1 MFDKT
6 YFDFFKHMSLTG
18 DGTTS
23 WYLLALKT
31 PLEAASVIER
41 IQGQFDQIR
50 LYGEGYSI
58 RSSLGQAKVI
68 ELIEQ
73 SLNLKVE
80 QDFQLVSLSQF
91 NAIGR

>member
-31 PLEAASVIER
+31 PLEATSVIER
-41 IQGQFDQIR
+41 LQGQFDQIR

>member
-18 DGTTS
+18 DGTS

-31 PLEAASVIER
+31 PLEAASVVER
-41 IQGQFDQIR
+41 LQGQFDQIR

-68 ELIEQ
+68 KLIEQ

>member
-41 IQGQFDQIR
+41 LQGQFDQIR

-73 SLNLKVE
+73 SLNLK
-80 QDFQLVSLSQF
+80 LSKTS
-91 NAIGR
+91 N

>member
-6 YFDFFKHMSLTG
+6 YFDFFKQMSLTG
-18 DGTTS
+18 DGIS

-41 IQGQFDQIR
+41 LQGQFDQNR

-73 SLNLKVE
+73 SLSLKVE

>member
-18 DGTTS
+18 DGTS

-31 PLEAASVIER
+31 PLEAASVVER
-41 IQGQFDQIR
+41 LQGQFNQIR

-73 SLNLKVE
+73 PLNLKVE

>member
-41 IQGQFDQIR
+41 LQGQFDQIR

-58 RSSLGQAKVI
+58 RSSLGLAKVI

>member
-41 IQGQFDQIR
+41 LQGQFDQIR

>member
-1 MFDKT
+1 MMFDRT
-6 YFDFFKHMSLTG
+6 YFDFFKQMSLTG
-18 DGTTS
+18 DGNS

-41 IQGQFDQIR
+41 LQGQFDQIR

>member
-1 MFDKT
+1 MFDRT

-18 DGTTS
+18 DGTS

-41 IQGQFDQIR
+41 LQGQFDQIR

-80 QDFQLVSLSQF
+80 HDFQLVSLSQF

>member
-1 MFDKT
+1 MVD
-6 YFDFFKHMSLTG
+6 
-18 DGTTS
+18 
-23 WYLLALKT
+23 LALKT

-41 IQGQFDQIR
+41 LQGQFDQIR

>member
-18 DGTTS
+18 DGTR

-41 IQGQFDQIR
+41 LQGQFDQIR